1 MTTKGQ
7 LILIPNV
14 LSENT
19 QDQYLPPVLKKMVPE
34 IKYYL
39 VEEVRTA
46 RRFLSSLKT
55 GVEIEGLIFQVLD
68 KDTPFPD
75 VLAWMKEVPDTEN
88 IGVISE
94 AGCPGIADPGALAVR
109 AAHQLARKVV
119 PIPGPSAIVMAVM
132 ASGLNGQ
139 AFAFNGYLPI
149 DKGQR
154 KQALLML
161 EKESAQKKRAQVFME
176 TPFRNQTLIEDLFG
190 FLHNSTLLTIAADI
204 TGENE
209 LIMTSTISEWKKK
222 GIPEIHK
229 IPAVFVIQ
237 AS

>member
-1 MTTKGQ
+1 MTGQ

-19 QDQYLPPVLKKMVPE
+19 QDQYLPPVLKRMVPE

-46 RRFLSSLKT
+46 RRFISSLKT
-55 GVEIEGLIFQVLD
+55 GVEIEGLIFQVLN
-68 KDTPFPD
+68 KDTPFPE
-75 VLAWMKEVPDTEN
+75 VSAWMKGVPANES
-88 IGVISE
+88 IGVLSE

-109 AAHQLARKVV
+109 AAHQLGRKVV
-119 PIPGPSAIVMAVM
+119 PLPGPSAIVMAVM

-139 AFAFNGYLPI
+139 SFAFNGYLPI

-154 KQALLML
+154 KQVLQML

-176 TPFRNQTLIEDLFG
+176 TPFRNQALIEDLFG
-190 FLHNSTLLTIAADI
+190 LLHSSTLLTIAADI
-204 TGENE
+204 TGEQE
-209 LIMTSTISEWKKK
+209 LIMTLSISEWKKK
-222 GIPEIHK
+222 GIPELHK